1 MTKTKICFS
10 IDENVVSAIERIST
24 ARAISKSELVD
35 VVLSKGLSKMAELT
49 WAERTGLAEKQIHL
63 ALDSLLLRFSLR
75 MEGEILNKYLT
86 CLYMVRYKTTT
97 KYEVNQAKI
106 VELSLFELLNEI
118 QTYDVALFDSII
130 KIMSKIGRIRCR
142 FFQIYPKKGMK
153 V

>member
-1 MTKTKICFS
+1 MDEKI
-10 IDENVVSAIERIST
+10 VSALERIAT

-35 VVLSKGLSKMAELT
+35 VVLSKGLSQMSELT
-49 WAERTGLAEKQIHL
+49 WAERTGLAEKQINL

-97 KYEVNQAKI
+97 RYEQNQAKI
-106 VELSLFELLNEI
+106 IELSLFELLNEI
-118 QTYDVALFDSII
+118 KTYDMALFDSII
-130 KIMSKIGRIRCR
+130 KIMAKIGRIRSR
-142 FFQIYPKKGMK
+142 FFAIYPKNGMK